1 MTVRRPG
8 FSGAFGAVAI
18 MLLASSAQ
26 AGSMPSLSEIQRAYD
41 AAKVL
46 NPKTHNDAL
55 FVTHALCQ
63 PTGSARAYCQI
74 DFMDRAATN
83 QRLYFTVVTLE
94 RSGPAWVLLSVLCFG
109 P

>member
-1 MTVRRPG
+1 
-8 FSGAFGAVAI
+8 
-18 MLLASSAQ
+18 
-26 AGSMPSLSEIQRAYD
+26 MPSTPEIQRAYD

-55 FVTHALCQ
+55 VVTHSQCES
-63 PTGSARAYCQI
+63 TGSARAYCQI

-94 RSGPAWVLLSVLCFG
+94 RTGPAWVLLSGLCFG

>member
-1 MTVRRPG
+1 MNGGRGLTWMAGV
-8 FSGAFGAVAI
+8 
-18 MLLASSAQ
+18 LACAAASAAQ
-26 AGSMPSLSEIQRAYD
+26 ATVMPSTPDIQRAYV

-55 FVTHALCQ
+55 VVTHSQCE
-63 PTGSARAYCQI
+63 PTSAARAYCQI
-74 DFMDRAATN
+74 DFMDRSANN

-94 RSGPAWVLLSVLCFG
+94 RSGPAWVLLSGLCLG